1 VPRGGIARR
10 SWGPF
15 QEFDLFV
22 TQLVTE
28 MTVKAGQKCAAI
40 RRAFVPTAAL
50 DDVEEAVAAKLA
62 EVTVGNP
69 ADPTVTMGALAS
81 LVQRDDVRGQ
91 VRKLAAAARLVHGDP
106 DRVDLVD
113 ADAERGAFLAALLLR
128 FDDARCPSRMRWR
141 RSVR

>member
-10 SWGPF
+10 PWGPY

-91 VRKLAAAARLVHGDP
+91 VRKLAAGCTTGQLALSWLVAKVLCRFRAPAGRCTCVRTSRRAR
-106 DRVDLVD
+106 
-113 ADAERGAFLAALLLR
+113 
-128 FDDARCPSRMRWR
+128 
-141 RSVR
+141 